1 MEAWIDHPNVTAVI
15 MAGFPG
21 KLRVG
26 LTISSNDSIRLSIGQ
41 EAGNSIVDVLYGY
54 YNPSGRLPYT
64 IPKGLEEW
72 PVQIEFIN
80 TDLDPQPQVDY
91 NEGVYGI
98 AAQLWINAYPC
109 SIGIYLDYRYYQ
121 QNNLTPRYG
130 FGYGLSYTSFNY
142 TNFQTRQ
149 LSDQNN
155 ERRWNSGEAYT
166 AANATNQVGSS
177 LSRVRHSGLMVAS

>member
-1 MEAWIDHPNVTAVI
+1 VQSIWK
-15 MAGFPG
+15 PG
-21 KLRVG
+21 S
-26 LTISSNDSIRLSIGQ
+26 TIPISLPSSWRASLVSYLLVSLSVQTTLIRLSIGQ

-98 AAQLWINAYPC
+98 AAQLWINAYPYP
-109 SIGIYLDYRYYQ
+109 IGIYLDYRYYQ

-142 TNFQTRQ
+142 TNLQTRQ
-149 LSDQNN
+149 LSDQSN

-177 LSRVRHSGLMVAS
+177 LSRVRHSA